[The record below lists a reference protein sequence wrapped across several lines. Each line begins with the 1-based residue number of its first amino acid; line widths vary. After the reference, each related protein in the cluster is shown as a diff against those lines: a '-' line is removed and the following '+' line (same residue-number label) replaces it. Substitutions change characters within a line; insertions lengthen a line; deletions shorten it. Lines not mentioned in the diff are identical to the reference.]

1 MSQPLLVKSKLICVA
16 LNDAAQLKQLD
27 ATFNEKPYGKPPTEP
42 VLYYKPRNTWAADGA
57 TVEWAVDF
65 DGNSVDSMVVGA
77 SLGVVIGKEACRV
90 TEVEAL
96 DAVAGYTI
104 VGDYSLPEQ
113 TYFRPDIKGKCL
125 DGSAP
130 VGPVVAE
137 VATPNAVEVIISVN
151 GAEQSRFS
159 YANLERSVETLISKL
174 SYIMTL
180 QPGEVIAVGFAGER
194 TPVAPG
200 DKVEL
205 SIDGIGT
212 LTSTLGAKG

>member
-1 MSQPLLVKSKLICVA
+1 
-16 LNDAAQLKQLD
+16 
-27 ATFNEKPYGKPPTEP
+27 
-42 VLYYKPRNTWAADGA
+42 
-57 TVEWAVDF
+57 
-65 DGNSVDSMVVGA
+65 MVVGA
-77 SLGVVIGKEACRV
+77 SLGVVIGQEACRV

-151 GAEQSRFS
+151 GAAQSRFS

-194 TPVAPG
+194 TPVAPD

-212 LTSTLGAKG
+212 LTSTLGAKA